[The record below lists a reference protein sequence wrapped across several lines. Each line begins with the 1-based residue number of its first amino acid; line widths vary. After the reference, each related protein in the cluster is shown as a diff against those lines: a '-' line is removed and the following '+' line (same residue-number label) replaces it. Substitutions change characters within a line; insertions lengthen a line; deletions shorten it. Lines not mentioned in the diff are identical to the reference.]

1 MEGSFTS
8 LCSFLGPGSAAAG
21 SPSQTKAGGTTS
33 PSLLRSSGREKST
46 GSSTLR
52 GQGPWGRTLLSRA
65 MTEVRK
71 GEEMS
76 NDNQDLQELYLNNAV
91 EENMIVIAHS

>member
-1 MEGSFTS
+1 
-8 LCSFLGPGSAAAG
+8 
-21 SPSQTKAGGTTS
+21 
-33 PSLLRSSGREKST
+33 
-46 GSSTLR
+46 
-52 GQGPWGRTLLSRA
+52 

-91 EENMIVIAHS
+91 EENIIVIAHS